1 MKKFSIILL
10 LMAILLQGC
19 ASYRQ
24 VELAD
29 VEFGKVRMT
38 ALTKAEINVTLKIEN
53 PTRSTFHISSMD
65 GVVKGAGSEF
75 ARFSLAQEIS
85 VPPGNP
91 ALVPATIVAEVTDPL
106 ALFANGLSLNSL
118 KDEKFTVDASLQIRR
133 GLVKKKFKIKEVP
146 LKELLK
152 ELNLQL

>member
-10 LMAILLQGC
+10 LLATLLQGC

-24 VELAD
+24 IELVD
-29 VEFGKVRMT
+29 VEFGKVKMK
-38 ALTKAEINVTLKIEN
+38 ALTKVEVQVTLKIDN
-53 PTRSTFHISSMD
+53 PTRSTFQIASMG
-65 GVVKGAGSEF
+65 GVVNGAGSEF

-106 ALFANGLSLNSL
+106 ALLANGLSLNSL
-118 KDEKFTVDASLQIRR
+118 KDEKFTVDASLQIRK

>member
-1 MKKFSIILL
+1 MKNFSFILL
-10 LMAILLQGC
+10 LMVSLLQGC
-19 ASYRQ
+19 ASYKQ
-24 VELAD
+24 IELAD
-29 VEFGKVRMT
+29 VEFGKVRMK
-38 ALTKAEINVTLKIEN
+38 ALTKAEIQVTLKIEN

-65 GVVKGAGSEF
+65 GVVNGAGSEF

-85 VPPGNP
+85 VLPGNP

-106 ALFANGLSLNSL
+106 ALLANGLSLNSL
-118 KDEKFTVDASLQIRR
+118 KDEKFTVDASLQIRK

>member
-1 MKKFSIILL
+1 MKKFSFILL
-10 LMAILLQGC
+10 LMAILFQGC

-24 VELAD
+24 IELVD
-29 VEFGKVRMT
+29 VEFGKVRMK

-65 GVVKGAGSEF
+65 GVVNGAGSEF

-91 ALVPATIVAEVTDPL
+91 ALVQAAIVAEVTDPL
-106 ALFANGLSLNSL
+106 ALLANGLSLNSL
-118 KDEKFTVDASLQIRR
+118 KDEKFTVDASLQIRK

>member
-10 LMAILLQGC
+10 LAAFLFQGC

-24 VELAD
+24 IELVD
-29 VEFGKVRMT
+29 VEFGKVRMK
-38 ALTKAEINVTLKIEN
+38 ALTKAEIHVTLKIEN
-53 PTRSTFHISSMD
+53 PTGRTFFITSMD
-65 GVVKGAGSEF
+65 GVVKGVGSEF
-75 ARFSLAQEIS
+75 AKFTLAHEVAVTPGKPAS
-85 VPPGNP
+85 VP
-91 ALVPATIVAEVTDPL
+91 AIISAEVTDPL
-106 ALFANGLSLNSL
+106 ALLSNGLNVGAL
-118 KDEKFTVDASLQIRR
+118 KNGDFTVDAAVQVRK